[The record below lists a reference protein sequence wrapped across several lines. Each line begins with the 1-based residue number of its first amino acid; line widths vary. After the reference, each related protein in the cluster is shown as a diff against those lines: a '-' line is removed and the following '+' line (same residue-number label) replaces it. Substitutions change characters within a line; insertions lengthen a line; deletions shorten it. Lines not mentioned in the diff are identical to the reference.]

1 MKIAIISAGNGG
13 QAMAGHFGMLGHE
26 VKLYTRNLDKIS
38 SIVNRKGVLL
48 KDKIQGF
55 GAINLI
61 SENIQEVIQDTEL
74 IMVTS
79 VANAHKSIAEL
90 IAPFVQDKQ
99 IIVLNPGRTFGAI
112 EFKNTLKK
120 HTDKNIYVAE
130 AQTLL
135 YACRA
140 ENNGEVRIIGVK
152 DNVPIAAFPS
162 TDTDFVLEK
171 LNQIST
177 SFIKAKNC
185 FETSLDNIGC
195 IFHPTIVMFNA
206 AHIERGELFYFY
218 NDMTDKIATFIEEID
233 KERVTIAEKLGV
245 KVLSVSEWLSFSYL
259 GIEGNSLCDK
269 MKNNPAYYQIL
280 APSSLDSR
288 LLTED
293 IPTGILPLIEIAK
306 AIDVET
312 PLLNSVYTIISQL
325 IQTDFS
331 ENGRTLKNLG
341 LDGIDIYEF
350 VNQI

>member
-1 MKIAIISAGNGG
+1 MKIAVISAGNGG
-13 QAMAGHFGMLGHE
+13 QAMAGHFGLLGHE
-26 VKLYTRNLDKIS
+26 VSLYTRNLDKIS
-38 SIVNRKGVLL
+38 PIVTRKGVLL

-61 SENIQEVIQDTEL
+61 SDNIQQVIQNAEL

-79 VANAHKSIAEL
+79 VANAHKAIAEL
-90 IAPFVQDKQ
+90 LAPFVQENQ

-112 EFKNTLKK
+112 EFKNILKK
-120 HTDKNIYVAE
+120 LTDKNVYVAE
-130 AQTLL
+130 TQTLL

-140 ENNGEVRIIGVK
+140 ESNGEVRIIGVK
-152 DNVPIAAFPS
+152 DNVPVAAFPS
-162 TDTDFVLEK
+162 SETDFVLDK
-171 LNQIST
+171 LNQIYP

-218 NDMTDKIATFIEEID
+218 NDMTDKIASFIEEID
-233 KERVTIAEKLGV
+233 KERIAIAEKLGV

-259 GIEGNSLCDK
+259 GIVGETLCEK

-280 APSSLDSR
+280 APSTLDSR

-306 AIDVET
+306 AINVET
-312 PLLNSVYTIISQL
+312 PLLSSVYTIVSQL
-325 IQTDFS
+325 IQTDFRK
-331 ENGRTLKNLG
+331 NGRTLSNLG
-341 LDGIDIYEF
+341 LDNVDIYEF
-350 VNQI
+350 AKQI